1 MNIKH
6 LELTQNVITRLANNS
21 SQAKHWC
28 MLVLGAIWGISLK
41 EGNVTCFHVLGEM
54 ALIIAFWWLSSY
66 YLQQERIFRK
76 IYEYI
81 IDPKS
86 RTKTPL
92 YPLEYDLNPEHY
104 PIKQENIMD
113 VMDRPSEK
121 YFFVSLLVTCLL
133 MNSEVIATLFCISCK
148 CGCCH

>member
-1 MNIKH
+1 MKVKH
-6 LELTQNVITRLANNS
+6 LELTQAVITRLANNS

-28 MLVLGAIWGISLK
+28 LLVLGAIWGISLK
-41 EGNVTCFHVLGEM
+41 EGNVTYFHVLGEM
-54 ALIIAFWWLSSY
+54 ALIITFWWLSSY

-92 YPLEYDLNPEHY
+92 YPLEYDLDPEHY
-104 PIKQENIMD
+104 SIEKEKILC
-113 VMDRPSEK
+113 VMESSSQSG
-121 YFFVSLLVTCLL
+121 FFAPLLVICIL
-133 MNSEVIATLFCISCK
+133 MNSDVITSLFCISCK